1 MLWNT
6 SLCYSC
12 TLSNYYESHRTFC
25 RASGSKSMK
34 KIGQNQFRWHSNS
47 KLNEAIK
54 LITWI
59 LFPIIYFSQRK
70 KKISQNWSR
79 HESLATQMTK
89 QKDIFHLFFV
99 LSSTFSKSLRCIIII
114 LSSMAF
120 NSVVFFFL
128 MGKELMAICSLKA
141 TGK

>member
-1 MLWNT
+1 
-6 SLCYSC
+6 
-12 TLSNYYESHRTFC
+12 
-25 RASGSKSMK
+25 
-34 KIGQNQFRWHSNS
+34 
-47 KLNEAIK
+47 
-54 LITWI
+54 
-59 LFPIIYFSQRK
+59 
-70 KKISQNWSR
+70 
-79 HESLATQMTK
+79 MTK